1 MAERIAGEE
10 ERTALVFDRSMG
22 KRRFCLFSPLWG

>member
-10 ERTALVFDRSMG
+10 EITTLVFDGNMR
-22 KRRFCLFSPLWG
+22 KIRFCLFSPLWG